1 MLSIG
6 SILEAICRLEK
17 KLDLVLARLDV
28 LHGVLQ
34 EVLDSEGL
42 DDEDLEDEIPSALRG

>member
-1 MLSIG
+1 MISIG
-6 SILEAICRLEK
+6 SVIDAICRLEK

-34 EVLDSEGL
+34 ELVDFEGL
-42 DDEDLEDEIPSALRG
+42 DDEGLEDETS